1 MTSEGGRAGVMGRHR
16 GLVSRATRALLVNFK
31 TRTGAEGLVLRV
43 GRALLVLGEG
53 LLADVGEVE
62 DLAIPAL
69 LRRYLQGRTRRRG
82 RESALRA

>member
-1 MTSEGGRAGVMGRHR
+1 MTSERGRAGVTGRDR

-43 GRALLVLGEG
+43 SRALLVLGEG
-53 LLADVGEVE
+53 LLADIGEVE
-62 DLAIPAL
+62 DLAISAL
-69 LRRYLQGRTRRRG
+69 LRRYLQGRKRGRG